1 MDLSKKLYP
10 LLLCSILFTLTL
22 SFSCF
27 AGSWK
32 QDAKGY
38 WYQNDDGSYPKN
50 TWQWIDADGDH
61 IAYCYYFDAEGYCL
75 LNQKTPDGYMVSPSG
90 EWLINRVNLPATTIV
105 NTDKVNANGLPHIAN
120 MISYEIWNPFT
131 KPKHLFIDFTKESID
146 PVTLASIFNIVCTP
160 HYVSSYFPSFNAK
173 YSKISSPE
181 TTEPVIALEL
191 EEFKKEVADLLN
203 IQDIKDSWK
212 YIIKGDALAYNLIP
226 PKKGVFGIN
235 HYEAEEPFAMVES
248 VEINQGIYTIK
259 GYCGLAPSKMD
270 EPIFKFLYTI
280 VAKENPD
287 SDFGHLTVLSLD
299 IINE

>member
-1 MDLSKKLYP
+1 MDQSKKLYP
-10 LLLCSILFTLTL
+10 LLLCSILFTLAL

-27 AGSWK
+27 AGIWK

-61 IAYCYYFDAEGYCL
+61 IAYCYYFDVEGYCL

-191 EEFKKEVADLLN
+191 EEFKKAVADLLN